1 MAVEQGAGEPKA
13 RKALMGAA
21 GASALG
27 LVIAGTASPV
37 VGGAIVVAGWAAF
50 LYALHS
56 FGRAG
61 GGDGPP

>member
-1 MAVEQGAGEPKA
+1 MAIAEGVAEPKA
-13 RKALMGAA
+13 RRALLTAA

-27 LVIAGTASPV
+27 LVVAGTVSPV
-37 VGGAIVVAGWAAF
+37 AGGVILVAGWAGF

-61 GGDGPP
+61 GDS

>member
-1 MAVEQGAGEPKA
+1 MAVEQGVGEPKA
-13 RKALMGAA
+13 RKALMMAA
-21 GASALG
+21 GVSALG

-37 VGGAIVVAGWAAF
+37 VGGVIVVLGWAAF

-61 GGDGPP
+61 GDGPP